1 MMFSPL
7 PSQVSAYLATEH
19 KYLFLPGIHN
29 IHRYFETGSIKPGV
43 IGGSKPKVAT
53 PKVVTKIEEYKQ
65 ENPSIFAWEIRDRLL
80 QDSVCDKN
88 SVPSVSSINRIVR
101 TRAQQRQK
109 VMQEK
114 VTLAHSHIF
123 QPHETGALPIIHGD
137 FIPSSSSM
145 SFMASHYSPL
155 STQGLLQQQPFLA
168 PLPNPHHSSRLAS
181 QFAHTHLDAGGF
193 MAAATTGGCLQPY
206 PHPVIE
212 TSSSYAS
219 APPKSGLSAAAHHL
233 SYPVST
239 ANSPPQRPY
248 YQPGTTHLASL
259 SPTGIQQP
267 GEGIHGCN
275 SNVSSPNGAG
285 ESVYQQTEASV
296 AIDNSA
302 NAPSPNVPLN
312 SSDHA
317 AMMSRSNSEEG
328 LTTTGNGHTN
338 TNGEQVEGMVGHTIF
353 SVSKNSICSHNGKKV
368 HSDVVMPVEIAVL
381 KFVCV

>member
-1 MMFSPL
+1 
-7 PSQVSAYLATEH
+7 
-19 KYLFLPGIHN
+19 
-29 IHRYFETGSIKPGV
+29 
-43 IGGSKPKVAT
+43 
-53 PKVVTKIEEYKQ
+53 
-65 ENPSIFAWEIRDRLL
+65 
-80 QDSVCDKN
+80 
-88 SVPSVSSINRIVR
+88 
-101 TRAQQRQK
+101 
-109 VMQEK
+109 
-114 VTLAHSHIF
+114 
-123 QPHETGALPIIHGD
+123 
-137 FIPSSSSM
+137 
-145 SFMASHYSPL
+145 
-155 STQGLLQQQPFLA
+155 
-168 PLPNPHHSSRLAS
+168 
-181 QFAHTHLDAGGF
+181 

-368 HSDVVMPVEIAVL
+368 HSDVVMSVEIAVL
-381 KFVCV
+381 KFLCV